1 MQDKMKKILDE
12 LETNIYMTDARTH
25 KILFMNKRMK
35 ADYNIQSPE
44 GKCCWEVLQQGQD
57 GPCEFCKIKEL
68 IEEKKER
75 IRWEEKNSKVG
86 RVFDNYDSLFEINN
100 QLIHMQQSFDITEYL
115 ELSRQK
121 EKDELC
127 NVWNRTKGKGM
138 LEERLKHMADSG
150 HSYLLVLLDT
160 DNIKGVNENYGYGE
174 GDFFLQRTAQI
185 AKESLREEDFIF
197 RLSGDEF
204 IVVMEDTKVAEGTK
218 KILKW
223 RKLLEEEEKKL
234 KKPYRMSFCYGTN
247 YVTASNTLQVN
258 DLIAQADEK
267 MYSEKLRKRKNYAV
281 KMNPFRSNSHE
292 AGEME
297 YPSKFLYE
305 ALVNSSDDFIYFCD
319 MKTGLFR
326 YPPAQVEMFDLPG
339 EIVGD
344 TLSHWKKIVHPE
356 DWERFYKSNME
367 IGEDKAD
374 YHSIEFRARKRSGE
388 YTWIRCKGQLIRD
401 EYGKPSFF
409 AGIMKLL
416 GQQNKVD
423 PLTQLLNHAEFMKA
437 VERNIQDEMVEQ
449 MAVILLD
456 IDDFHQINE
465 LYSRSLGD
473 EVLKILSQ
481 AIQAIL
487 PDNAALYRMEKDCMG
502 IILENG
508 DTLQA
513 EYLYRMIQKHIMRMR
528 EWQQKKLTIEVSAG
542 CSMYPHDG
550 KNAEELYRYAAF
562 TLQEAKKQGKN
573 QLLFF
578 SDEILENKSRFIRL
592 VRQLREDVSRNYRGF
607 YVDYQPQ
614 ADTKTKEIVGVE
626 ALMRWRDIQG
636 KLVSPG
642 EFIPVMEEN
651 AMIYNAGLWMIQKVL
666 KDSKEW
672 IAIRPNFTVSV
683 NISALQLLEDSFLED
698 LYRVIEEEKFPF
710 ENLILELTESY
721 TVKNMNTF
729 WKKFSRLRERGIRIA
744 IDDFGT
750 GYSSL
755 GVLKNAPIDIVKID
769 KTFVKDILRSHFDAT
784 FISFVVAICHE
795 ANIAVYQEGVETE
808 EEYHF
813 LHNMK
818 LDCIQGYYFG
828 KPMSKQHITEKLQK
842 HQERH
847 WHNKTQEVDCDYF
860 HTNQG
865 FIVETAKKEKDF
877 YQAMLSETAAYAE
890 VDVERGCL
898 MKAGGLWEEYFSA
911 KGCQRESFSQIVEC
925 GILQN
930 TLPENREEYRSYLDI
945 ENMKKQYREGN
956 YTRKYCFQSMQD
968 YTLCWMELTVH
979 VFQEGD
985 TGNMYALLYLKNI
998 DSAKKRELE
1007 QEMAAMRDPLTN
1019 VFNRRSF
1026 EQEVNSF
1033 MLGEK
1038 DAFGA
1043 MLLVDMDDFKKI
1055 NDTYGHLKGDE
1066 VLQKLTDVLMST
1078 FRRKDVIGR
1087 LGGDEFVVFVK
1098 GVKKREVL
1106 DRRME
1111 QFYEALQMLED
1122 CSITCSAGIAIAEQ
1136 EGFSYQETLR
1146 QADEALYHSK
1156 QNGKNRYCYYE
1167 KER

>member
-1 MQDKMKKILDE
+1 MQDKVKKILDD
-12 LETNIYMTDARTH
+12 NIW
-25 KILFMNKRMK
+25 
-35 ADYNIQSPE
+35 SPE
-44 GKCCWEVLQQGQD
+44 WKCCWDMLQQGKD
-57 GPCEFCKIKEL
+57 GPCEFCKVREL
-68 IEEKKER
+68 IAEKKER
-75 IRWEEKNSKVG
+75 
-86 RVFDNYDSLFEINN
+86 
-100 QLIHMQQSFDITEYL
+100 
-115 ELSRQK
+115 SRL

-138 LEERLKHMADSG
+138 LEERLRHMEDSG
-150 HSYLLVLLDT
+150 HTYLLVLLDT

-185 AKESLREEDFIF
+185 VKESLRAEDFIF

-204 IVVMEDTKVAEGTK
+204 IIVMQDLKEAEGTK
-218 KILKW
+218 RILKW
-223 RKLLEEEEKKL
+223 RKLLEEEEKRL
-234 KKPYRMSFCYGTN
+234 KKPYRMSFCYGTT
-247 YVTASNTLQVN
+247 YITAFNTLQVN

-267 MYSEKLRKRKNYAV
+267 MYGEKLRKRKNYAV

-292 AGEME
+292 VREME
-297 YPSKFLYE
+297 YPSKFFYE
-305 ALVNSSDDFIYFCD
+305 ALVNSTDDFIYFCD

-326 YPPAQVEMFDLPG
+326 YPLAQVEMFDLPG

-344 TLSHWKKIVHPE
+344 ALSHWKKIVHPE

-388 YTWIRCKGQLIRD
+388 YAWIRCKGQLIRD
-401 EYGKPSFF
+401 EYGKPVFF

-437 VERNIQDEMVEQ
+437 MERNIRDEMVEQ
-449 MAVILLD
+449 MAVMLLD
-456 IDDFHQINE
+456 VDDFHQINE
-465 LYSRSLGD
+465 LYNRSLGD

-487 PDNAALYRMEKDCMG
+487 PDNATLYRMEKDCMG

-508 DTLQA
+508 DTSQA
-513 EYLYRMIQKHIMRMR
+513 EYLYRVIQKHIMRMR
-528 EWQQKKLTIEVSAG
+528 EWQQKKLSIEVSAG
-542 CSMYPHDG
+542 CSMYPKDG
-550 KNAEELYRYAAF
+550 KTAEELYRYAAF

-636 KLVSPG
+636 RLISPG
-642 EFIPVMEEN
+642 EFIPIMEEN
-651 AMIYNAGLWMIQKVL
+651 TMIYNAGLWMIQKAL

-672 IAIRPNFTVSV
+672 IELRPNFTVSV

-729 WKKFSRLRERGIRIA
+729 WKKFSRLREKGIRIA

-769 KTFVKDILRSHFDAT
+769 KTFVKDILKSHFDAT

-813 LHNMK
+813 LYNMRV
-818 LDCIQGYYFG
+818 DCIQGYYFG
-828 KPMSKQHITEKLQK
+828 KPMPKQNITEKLQK
-842 HQERH
+842 HQERYSR
-847 WHNKTQEVDCDYF
+847 TD
-860 HTNQG
+860 TNHG
-865 FIVETAKKEKDF
+865 CIVGTAKKEKDF
-877 YQAMLSETAAYAE
+877 YRAMLSETAAYAE
-890 VDVERGCL
+890 VDVESGCL
-898 MKAGGLWEEYFSA
+898 MKAGGLWEEYFSD
-911 KGCQRESFSQIVEC
+911 KGCQRESFSKIVEC

-930 TLPENREEYRSYLDI
+930 AIPENREEYRSYLDI

-956 YTRKYCFQSMQD
+956 YTRKYCFQSMEN

-979 VFQEGD
+979 VFQEQD
-985 TGNMYALLYLKNI
+985 TGNIYALLYLKNI

-1066 VLQKLTDVLMST
+1066 VLRKLTDVLMST

-1087 LGGDEFVVFVK
+1087 LGGDEFLVFIKDVR
-1098 GVKKREVL
+1098 KREVL
-1106 DRRME
+1106 NRRME

-1136 EGFSYQETLR
+1136 EGFSYQETIR

-1156 QNGKNRYCYYE
+1156 QKGKNRYCYYE
-1167 KER
+1167 KEK

>member
-247 YVTASNTLQVN
+247 YVTASNILQVN

-550 KNAEELYRYAAF
+550 KNPEELYRYAAF

-828 KPMSKQHITEKLQK
+828 KPMSKQYITEKLQK

-898 MKAGGLWEEYFSA
+898 MKAGGLWEEYFSD

>member
-57 GPCEFCKIKEL
+57 GPCEFCKVREL

-127 NVWNRTKGKGM
+127 NVWNRTKGKRM
-138 LEERLKHMADSG
+138 LEERLKHMTDSG

-185 AKESLREEDFIF
+185 VKESLRAEDFIF

-204 IVVMEDTKVAEGTK
+204 IIVMQDLKEAEGTK
-218 KILKW
+218 RILKW
-223 RKLLEEEEKKL
+223 RKLLEEEEKRL
-234 KKPYRMSFCYGTN
+234 KKPYRMSFCYGTT
-247 YVTASNTLQVN
+247 YITAFNTLQVN

-267 MYSEKLRKRKNYAV
+267 MYGEKLRKRKNYAV

-292 AGEME
+292 VREME
-297 YPSKFLYE
+297 YPSKFFYE
-305 ALVNSSDDFIYFCD
+305 ALVNSTDDFIYFCD

-344 TLSHWKKIVHPE
+344 ALSHWKKIVHPE

-388 YTWIRCKGQLIRD
+388 YAWIRCKGQLIRD
-401 EYGKPSFF
+401 EYGKPVFF

-437 VERNIQDEMVEQ
+437 MERNIRDEMVEQ
-449 MAVILLD
+449 MAVMLLD
-456 IDDFHQINE
+456 VDDFHQINE
-465 LYSRSLGD
+465 LYNRSLGD

-513 EYLYRMIQKHIMRMR
+513 EYLYRVIQKHIMRMR
-528 EWQQKKLTIEVSAG
+528 EWQQKKLSIEVSAG
-542 CSMYPHDG
+542 CSMYPKDG
-550 KNAEELYRYAAF
+550 KTAEELYRYAAF

-636 KLVSPG
+636 RLISPG
-642 EFIPVMEEN
+642 EFIPIMEEN
-651 AMIYNAGLWMIQKVL
+651 TMIYNAGLWMIQKAL

-672 IAIRPNFTVSV
+672 IELRPNFTVSV

-729 WKKFSRLRERGIRIA
+729 WKKFSRLREKGIRIA

-769 KTFVKDILRSHFDAT
+769 KTFVKDILKSHFDAT

-813 LHNMK
+813 LYNMRV
-818 LDCIQGYYFG
+818 DCIQGYYFG
-828 KPMSKQHITEKLQK
+828 KPMPKQNITEKLQK
-842 HQERH
+842 HQERYSR
-847 WHNKTQEVDCDYF
+847 TD
-860 HTNQG
+860 TNHG
-865 FIVETAKKEKDF
+865 CIVGTAKKEKDF
-877 YQAMLSETAAYAE
+877 YRAMLSETAAYAE
-890 VDVERGCL
+890 VDVESGCL
-898 MKAGGLWEEYFSA
+898 MKAGGLWEEYFSD
-911 KGCQRESFSQIVEC
+911 KDCQRESFSKIVEC

-930 TLPENREEYRSYLDI
+930 AIPENREEYRSYLDI
-945 ENMKKQYREGN
+945 ENMKKQYWKGN
-956 YTRKYCFQSMQD
+956 HTRKYCFQSMED

-979 VFQEGD
+979 VFQEQDAGKI
-985 TGNMYALLYLKNI
+985 YALLYLKNI

-1026 EQEVNSF
+1026 EQEVTSF

-1066 VLQKLTDVLMST
+1066 VLKKMTDVLMST

-1087 LGGDEFVVFVK
+1087 LGGDEFLVFMK
-1098 GVKKREVL
+1098 DVKKREIL

-1111 QFYEALQMLED
+1111 QFYEALKILED
-1122 CSITCSAGIAIAEQ
+1122 SPITCSAGIAIAEQ
-1136 EGFSYQETLR
+1136 EGFSYQETIR

-1156 QNGKNRYCYYE
+1156 QKGKNQYCYYE
-1167 KER
+1167 KEK

>member
-86 RVFDNYDSLFEINN
+86 RIFDNYDSLFEINN

-401 EYGKPSFF
+401 EYGKPGFF

-550 KNAEELYRYAAF
+550 KNPEELYRYAAF

-721 TVKNMNTF
+721 TVKNVNTF

-813 LHNMK
+813 LHNIK

-847 WHNKTQEVDCDYF
+847 WHNKTQQVDCDYF

-1122 CSITCSAGIAIAEQ
+1122 SSITCSAGIAIAEQ

>member
-204 IVVMEDTKVAEGTK
+204 IVVMQDTKVAEGTK

-234 KKPYRMSFCYGTN
+234 KKPYRMSFCYGKN

-550 KNAEELYRYAAF
+550 KNPEELYRYAAF

-898 MKAGGLWEEYFSA
+898 MKAGGLWEEYFSD

-1033 MLGEK
+1033 VLGEK

>member
-86 RVFDNYDSLFEINN
+86 RIFDNYDSLFEINN

-121 EKDELC
+121 ENDELC

-204 IVVMEDTKVAEGTK
+204 IVVMQDTKVAEGTK

-223 RKLLEEEEKKL
+223 RKLLEEEEKNL

-502 IILENG
+502 IVLENG

-550 KNAEELYRYAAF
+550 KNPEELYRYAAF

-842 HQERH
+842 HPERH
-847 WHNKTQEVDCDYF
+847 WHNKTQQVDCDYF

>member
-247 YVTASNTLQVN
+247 YVTASNILQVN

-550 KNAEELYRYAAF
+550 KNPEELYRYAAF

-578 SDEILENKSRFIRL
+578 SDEILENKSRFIRV

-898 MKAGGLWEEYFSA
+898 MKAGGLWEEYFSD

-1033 MLGEK
+1033 VLGEK

>member
-898 MKAGGLWEEYFSA
+898 MKAGGLWEEYFSD

-1156 QNGKNRYCYYE
+1156 QSGKNRYCYYE
-1167 KER
+1167 KEE

>member
-204 IVVMEDTKVAEGTK
+204 IVVMQDTKVAEGTK

-550 KNAEELYRYAAF
+550 KNPEELYRYAAF

-828 KPMSKQHITEKLQK
+828 KQMSKQHITEKLQK

-898 MKAGGLWEEYFSA
+898 MKAGGLWEEYFSD

-1033 MLGEK
+1033 VLGEK

>member
-204 IVVMEDTKVAEGTK
+204 IVVMQDTKVAEGTK

-550 KNAEELYRYAAF
+550 KNPEELYRYAAF
-562 TLQEAKKQGKN
+562 TLQEAKKQGEN

-898 MKAGGLWEEYFSA
+898 MKAGGLWEEYFSD

-1033 MLGEK
+1033 VLGEK

>member
-1 MQDKMKKILDE
+1 M
-12 LETNIYMTDARTH
+12 
-25 KILFMNKRMK
+25 
-35 ADYNIQSPE
+35 
-44 GKCCWEVLQQGQD
+44 
-57 GPCEFCKIKEL
+57 
-68 IEEKKER
+68 
-75 IRWEEKNSKVG
+75 
-86 RVFDNYDSLFEINN
+86 
-100 QLIHMQQSFDITEYL
+100 
-115 ELSRQK
+115 
-121 EKDELC
+121 
-127 NVWNRTKGKGM
+127 
-138 LEERLKHMADSG
+138 
-150 HSYLLVLLDT
+150 
-160 DNIKGVNENYGYGE
+160 
-174 GDFFLQRTAQI
+174 
-185 AKESLREEDFIF
+185 
-197 RLSGDEF
+197 
-204 IVVMEDTKVAEGTK
+204 
-218 KILKW
+218 
-223 RKLLEEEEKKL
+223 
-234 KKPYRMSFCYGTN
+234 
-247 YVTASNTLQVN
+247 
-258 DLIAQADEK
+258 
-267 MYSEKLRKRKNYAV
+267 
-281 KMNPFRSNSHE
+281 
-292 AGEME
+292 
-297 YPSKFLYE
+297 
-305 ALVNSSDDFIYFCD
+305 
-319 MKTGLFR
+319 
-326 YPPAQVEMFDLPG
+326 
-339 EIVGD
+339 
-344 TLSHWKKIVHPE
+344 
-356 DWERFYKSNME
+356 
-367 IGEDKAD
+367 
-374 YHSIEFRARKRSGE
+374 
-388 YTWIRCKGQLIRD
+388 
-401 EYGKPSFF
+401 
-409 AGIMKLL
+409 
-416 GQQNKVD
+416 
-423 PLTQLLNHAEFMKA
+423 
-437 VERNIQDEMVEQ
+437 
-449 MAVILLD
+449 
-456 IDDFHQINE
+456 
-465 LYSRSLGD
+465 
-473 EVLKILSQ
+473 
-481 AIQAIL
+481 
-487 PDNAALYRMEKDCMG
+487 
-502 IILENG
+502 
-508 DTLQA
+508 
-513 EYLYRMIQKHIMRMR
+513 
-528 EWQQKKLTIEVSAG
+528 
-542 CSMYPHDG
+542 
-550 KNAEELYRYAAF
+550 
-562 TLQEAKKQGKN
+562 
-573 QLLFF
+573 
-578 SDEILENKSRFIRL
+578 
-592 VRQLREDVSRNYRGF
+592 
-607 YVDYQPQ
+607 
-614 ADTKTKEIVGVE
+614 
-626 ALMRWRDIQG
+626 
-636 KLVSPG
+636 
-642 EFIPVMEEN
+642 
-651 AMIYNAGLWMIQKVL
+651 
-666 KDSKEW
+666 
-672 IAIRPNFTVSV
+672 
-683 NISALQLLEDSFLED
+683 
-698 LYRVIEEEKFPF
+698 
-710 ENLILELTESY
+710 
-721 TVKNMNTF
+721 
-729 WKKFSRLRERGIRIA
+729 
-744 IDDFGT
+744 
-750 GYSSL
+750 
-755 GVLKNAPIDIVKID
+755 KNAPIDIVKID
-769 KTFVKDILRSHFDAT
+769 KTFVKDILKSHFDAT

-898 MKAGGLWEEYFSA
+898 MEAGGLWEEYFSD

-945 ENMKKQYREGN
+945 ENMKKQYQEGN

-1087 LGGDEFVVFVK
+1087 LGGDEFLVFVK

-1106 DRRME
+1106 NRRME

>member
-138 LEERLKHMADSG
+138 LEECLRHMEDSG
-150 HSYLLVLLDT
+150 HTYLLVLLDT

-185 AKESLREEDFIF
+185 VKESLRAEDFIF

-204 IVVMEDTKVAEGTK
+204 IIVMQDLKEAEGTK
-218 KILKW
+218 RILKW

-234 KKPYRMSFCYGTN
+234 KKPYRMSFCYGTT
-247 YVTASNTLQVN
+247 YITASNTLQVN

-267 MYSEKLRKRKNYAV
+267 MYGEKLRKRKNYAV

-292 AGEME
+292 VREME

-305 ALVNSSDDFIYFCD
+305 ALVNSTDDFIYFCD

-344 TLSHWKKIVHPE
+344 ALSHWKKIVHPE

-437 VERNIQDEMVEQ
+437 VERNIQDEIVEQ

-550 KNAEELYRYAAF
+550 KNPEELYRYAAF

-865 FIVETAKKEKDF
+865 FIETAKKEKDF

-898 MKAGGLWEEYFSA
+898 MKAGGLWEEYFSD

-1136 EGFSYQETLR
+1136 EEFSYQETLR

>member
-86 RVFDNYDSLFEINN
+86 RIFDNYDSLFEINN

-550 KNAEELYRYAAF
+550 KNPEELYRYAAF

-865 FIVETAKKEKDF
+865 FIETAKKEKDF

-898 MKAGGLWEEYFSA
+898 MKAGGLWEEYFSD

-945 ENMKKQYREGN
+945 ENMKKQYQEGN

-1136 EGFSYQETLR
+1136 KGFSYQETLR

>member
-57 GPCEFCKIKEL
+57 GPCEFCKVREL

-127 NVWNRTKGKGM
+127 NVWNRTKGKRM

-160 DNIKGVNENYGYGE
+160 DNIKGINENYGYGE
-174 GDFFLQRTAQI
+174 GDFLLQRTAQI
-185 AKESLREEDFIF
+185 AKGSLREEDFIF

-204 IVVMEDTKVAEGTK
+204 IVVMQDTKVAEGTK

-234 KKPYRMSFCYGTN
+234 KKPYRMAFCYGTN

-267 MYSEKLRKRKNYAV
+267 MYGEKLRKRKNYAV

-292 AGEME
+292 VGEME

-305 ALVNSSDDFIYFCD
+305 ALVNSTDDFIYFCD

-344 TLSHWKKIVHPE
+344 ALSHWKKIVHPE

-401 EYGKPSFF
+401 EYGKPGFF

-672 IAIRPNFTVSV
+672 IAIHPNFTVSV

-721 TVKNMNTF
+721 AVKNMNTF
-729 WKKFSRLRERGIRIA
+729 WKKFSRLRDKGIRIA

-828 KPMSKQHITEKLQK
+828 KPMSKQNITEKLQK
-842 HQERH
+842 HQERY
-847 WHNKTQEVDCDYF
+847 WHNKTQEVDCDYS

-898 MKAGGLWEEYFSA
+898 MKAGGLWEEYFSVQ
-911 KGCQRESFSQIVEC
+911 GCQRESFSQIVEY

-930 TLPENREEYRSYLDI
+930 TLPENRGEYRSYLDI

-968 YTLCWMELTVH
+968 HTLCWMELTVH

-1106 DRRME
+1106 NRRME

-1122 CSITCSAGIAIAEQ
+1122 CTITCSAGIAIAEQ
-1136 EGFSYQETLR
+1136 EGFSYQESLR

-1156 QNGKNRYCYYE
+1156 QSGKNRYCYYE
-1167 KER
+1167 KEE

>member
-247 YVTASNTLQVN
+247 YVTASNILQVN

-550 KNAEELYRYAAF
+550 KNPEELYRYAAF

-898 MKAGGLWEEYFSA
+898 MKAGGLWEEYFSD

-1033 MLGEK
+1033 VLGEK

>member
-86 RVFDNYDSLFEINN
+86 RIFDNYDSLFEINN

-437 VERNIQDEMVEQ
+437 MERNIQDEMVEQ

-550 KNAEELYRYAAF
+550 KNPEELYRYAAF

-865 FIVETAKKEKDF
+865 FIETAKKEKDF

-898 MKAGGLWEEYFSA
+898 MKAGGLWEEYFSD

-945 ENMKKQYREGN
+945 ENMKKQYQEGN

-1136 EGFSYQETLR
+1136 KGFSYQETLR